1 MTTEKEILTLED
13 WLNESYQ
20 GDKGGLPHRNWILKC
35 NAEKKKRAEDLQ
47 NHLGLSSATIY
58 RFQTEVQ
65 LPKSDVRQA
74 ISDFIGQPILWKTGN
89 KFIVTF
95 NYEPQNN

>member
-20 GDKGGLPHRNWILKC
+20 GDKGDLSHRNWVLKA
-35 NAEKKKRAEDLQ
+35 NADKKKRAEDLQ

-58 RFQTEVQ
+58 RFLTGAQ